1 MPTDK
6 TSTSSSHTQLLN
18 LMREDAKRE
27 LRNQLSL
34 YQVEWKQQYD
44 AYIEAK
50 RHELVLRLKPFF
62 VDATVLIFINKK
74 KNEDEIASILSTF
87 FKELAPDTPTLS
99 LGLQSYYEERRAA
112 LCSLFH
118 ERDKTAQFPE
128 WPHLWLNYITSTSP
142 VPRPDDHIIRDM
154 AHAIL
159 RRDFEPLRV
168 HWTKYKA
175 LEDAYDNIIKPIF
188 KSMGQLPEDF
198 IKELLYQT
206 LELWGDTP
214 CEVFRR
220 RMNLLLQKVLKP
232 ALVNLG
238 IELSAFGRNEA
249 RWVKQAP
256 VAEMVASILQENTMK
271 TYRQLLQSVC
281 DDLDKLAKAL
291 PDFYPPKQFTR
302 IYTVHELYTHM
313 RCAFI
318 NASDFPQ
325 AFMKLLAEE
334 QENINRYY
342 SHILSKQYVTG
353 TLPS

>member
-18 LMREDAKRE
+18 LMREDAERE

-44 AYIEAK
+44 AYIEGK
-50 RHELVLRLKPFF
+50 RHELILRLTPFF

-74 KNEDEIASILSTF
+74 KIEDKIASILSTF

-99 LGLQSYYEERRAA
+99 PGLQSYYEARRDA
-112 LCSLFH
+112 LCSLFR
-118 ERDKTAQFPE
+118 ERYKTAQFPE

-198 IKELLYQT
+198 ITELLYQT
-206 LELWGDTP
+206 LKLWGDTP

-232 ALVNLG
+232 ALDNLG

-302 IYTVHELYTHM
+302 IYTAHELYTHM